1 MLEPSPGNRSYE
13 LSTVRSLSAATQAT
27 GGRGGF
33 LVAQCMNS
41 LRSQTWHP
49 QQEISLVEL
58 TTFGVSPIMG
68 GLHFLLLTFK
78 RLAGPL
84 ASLLFTSRK
93 GGNIKKP
100 PLISHKMAANRNDAF
115 MVLAA

>member
-13 LSTVRSLSAATQAT
+13 LSTVRSLSAAAQAT
-27 GGRGGF
+27 RGRGGF

-58 TTFGVSPIMG
+58 TTFGVSPITR